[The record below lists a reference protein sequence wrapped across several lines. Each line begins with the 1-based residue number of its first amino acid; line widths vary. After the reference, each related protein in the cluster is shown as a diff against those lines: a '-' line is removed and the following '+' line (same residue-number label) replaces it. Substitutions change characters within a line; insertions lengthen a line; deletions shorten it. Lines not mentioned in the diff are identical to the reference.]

1 MMQHQNSSSLFHSGA
16 QNETPNLFLCW
27 LVRVP
32 KVFYTAAA
40 RLPFPPASAGRFLKQ
55 RLMGEERRKA
65 REEEEEEKA
74 AAFPI
79 QLCQMW
85 HRSLLCPSH
94 RRSQL
99 HWAVL
104 GMTKRPHQNRQW
116 FVVKELP

>member
-1 MMQHQNSSSLFHSGA
+1 M
-16 QNETPNLFLCW
+16 
-27 LVRVP
+27 RVP

-79 QLCQMW
+79 SCVRCGIGLSYVLHIAGPSCIGLCW
-85 HRSLLCPSH
+85 
-94 RRSQL
+94 
-99 HWAVL
+99 
-104 GMTKRPHQNRQW
+104 
-116 FVVKELP
+116 E